1 MKNKRKF
8 KILFLTPWY
17 PSDLNLSSGIFIE
30 ELAQTVALEHEV
42 IVIHSE
48 AIPKF
53 KGFTKFSSIEKSG
66 NLKIYRF
73 YHKELNPRLFS
84 IFLMTYNM
92 LKGFRYLMKKKWQ
105 PDLIHANVYESALA
119 AYLIQKKANIPY
131 VVSEHWSGFPL
142 KKLNIFSLIIA
153 KIVFRN
159 ANFVLPVSRFLMR
172 AIKNY
177 GIKAKY
183 QVLPNVVDESIFYP
197 PKTSPPLYQ
206 SIKKILF
213 VGRLHPIKGLELLL
227 RSLDYLSK
235 FRDDFELHIVGDGPL
250 IHKLKNYA
258 VNYKVRFYGFLSK
271 REIAELMRRSA
282 FLVLPSYQENLPC
295 VVIEAHMA
303 GLPVVASRV
312 GGVVELITPEN
323 GIMVSPG
330 DEDEL
335 AEAISWMLDN
345 YNIFNKKKIAER
357 AKEVFSR
364 RSILNKLTKI
374 YTSLLHTQ
382 RGFT

>member
-1 MKNKRKF
+1 
-8 KILFLTPWY
+8 
-17 PSDLNLSSGIFIE
+17 
-30 ELAQTVALEHEV
+30 
-42 IVIHSE
+42 
-48 AIPKF
+48 
-53 KGFTKFSSIEKSG
+53 
-66 NLKIYRF
+66 
-73 YHKELNPRLFS
+73 
-84 IFLMTYNM
+84 
-92 LKGFRYLMKKKWQ
+92 
-105 PDLIHANVYESALA
+105 
-119 AYLIQKKANIPY
+119 
-131 VVSEHWSGFPL
+131 
-142 KKLNIFSLIIA
+142 
-153 KIVFRN
+153 
-159 ANFVLPVSRFLMR
+159 MR

-197 PKTSPPLYQ
+197 PKTSTPLYQ